1 MKTICK
7 HNRPSDICG
16 ICNPILSN
24 PLSTGMRECYTAF
37 MAIYPWRK
45 INLPTYESWILSDDD
60 DARKFRQGWAARA
73 SGPWGDR

>member
-1 MKTICK
+1 
-7 HNRPSDICG
+7 
-16 ICNPILSN
+16 
-24 PLSTGMRECYTAF
+24 MRECYTAF